1 MFLHFLIG
9 SVSLVVMIGARRRGG
24 VKNWYK
30 RIVLSAEWIQHLRL
44 LLYSHVHDA
53 SRPAQ
58 SAGMLY
64 LWMSAKSWAF
74 FPNKVCNFVHFLDRN
89 QAESLCLFFFLVGWR
104 NHAFFST
111 SLVPVLFRSAE
122 F

>member
-1 MFLHFLIG
+1 ILTCFNFETTCFSHDWPYMFLHFLIG

-58 SAGMLY
+58 SADLITTATKITA
-64 LWMSAKSWAF
+64 L
-74 FPNKVCNFVHFLDRN
+74 L
-89 QAESLCLFFFLVGWR
+89 
-104 NHAFFST
+104 
-111 SLVPVLFRSAE
+111 
-122 F
+122 